1 MATKMDI
8 TDFATSDL
16 VAELATRSNVDQD
29 DLDEAF
35 GYQRVISNGEMQKVY
50 DLFHLGKDRID
61 RCLLRGCQLHACE
74 RIRQLLLNACEQR
87 QHTIHDGSLAGHI
100 V

>member
-50 DLFHLGKDRID
+50 DLFHLGKEAEAIAECKRI
-61 RCLLRGCQLHACE
+61 CQDVTG
-74 RIRQLLLNACEQR
+74 RIL
-87 QHTIHDGSLAGHI
+87 
-100 V
+100 